1 EALVLS
7 EDVPV
12 VLCDARVRDSAK
24 AVLIEVVQHAL
35 VRASGGTRPPA
46 GTPS

>member
-1 EALVLS
+1 LG

-35 VRASGGTRPPA
+35 LRASGALRGPA
-46 GTPS
+46 AKAGGV